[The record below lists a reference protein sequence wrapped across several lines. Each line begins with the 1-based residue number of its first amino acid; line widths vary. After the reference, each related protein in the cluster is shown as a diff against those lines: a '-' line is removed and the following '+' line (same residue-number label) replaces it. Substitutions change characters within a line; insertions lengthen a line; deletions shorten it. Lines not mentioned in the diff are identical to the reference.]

1 VHGARSRELADT
13 GTFLADPL
21 AQICGEVAGAFR
33 RKWGR
38 GPSNTTAHWAGAN
51 VLVVLLHDGLTD
63 HEKTIRAA
71 GHTRLLLDGR
81 QLLQQILED
90 ELKAIVES
98 ATQREVLT
106 MLSATRLDPDLSA
119 EVFLLG
125 QPRPPYRPS
134 TTSNGDQRRS
144 KACDVVAEAHALLG
158 EARQAR
164 ANHDTL
170 RNHTA

>member
-1 VHGARSRELADT
+1 MDSARSPGLAST
-13 GTFLADPL
+13 GKFAADPL
-21 AQICGEVAGAFR
+21 AQICGEMAGAFR

-38 GPSNTTAHWAGAN
+38 GPANTTAHWAGPN
-51 VLVVLLHDGLTD
+51 VLVVLLHNGHTD

-71 GHTRLLLDGR
+71 GHIQQLLDGR

-106 MLSATRLDPDLSA
+106 ILSATRLDPDLSA
-119 EVFLLG
+119 EIFLLKPAPIT
-125 QPRPPYRPS
+125 QHPPTVQRV
-134 TTSNGDQRRS
+134 DQAQTWARGSRS
-144 KACDVVAEAHALLG
+144 DAQAIRA

-164 ANHDTL
+164 VKRDTL
-170 RNHTA
+170 RK